1 MPLWI
6 ENQKVNDTQPLVLL
20 KISIDIS
27 ILSERQKLA
36 CVTVN
41 QHCDES

>member
-6 ENQKVNDTQPLVLL
+6 EKQKVNYTQPSALL
-20 KISIDIS
+20 K
-27 ILSERQKLA
+27 SERQKLA
-36 CVTVN
+36 YVIVN